1 MSNDDS
7 SYPSDQP
14 EKPIDLVLVVPTR
27 SPIQIDASRIKQ
39 ACALLGPR
47 LACEVSLIELNNDT
61 EDFNSPG
68 PLHPSGKIY
77 HRVVITP
84 LGFEPVPLDQMRAAC
99 WFGKIPAASK
109 VYMAEPLTAR
119 EVGHWVG
126 NRGGSIQESDRKPLV
141 FPRVPMD
148 QSHSTLTQ
156 SQLETLALIAFW
168 ANGLSTNSVIFAES
182 RSNDWSDI
190 PSEDAPEIPGTGGSR
205 FPRIELDPEDLS
217 TWMIQRYLRA
227 VRSRAIP
234 WNADSD
240 CDWPMLNALHYQLQQ
255 QLPSEYAERLDDV
268 SARSMGSAKIAPD
281 ESGLVPWDKI
291 WTSFCD
297 LAMAGGP
304 PHRGKLLEPVAIER
318 IEQAPE
324 AYRAVVAELQRGIRL
339 ASGLNTCQSPYLGWV
354 CIECDSEPMAAWLMR
369 AILVENISVR
379 RESTKLY
386 LPAGPEYRVDKEIK
400 NVITSVAK
408 THHYWQA
415 HLRSRQPPKP
425 L

>member
-1 MSNDDS
+1 MSNADS
-7 SYPSDQP
+7 SYPSDPP
-14 EKPIDLVLVVPTR
+14 ENPFDLVLVVPTR
-27 SPIQIDASRIKQ
+27 APIQIDASRIEQ
-39 ACALLGPR
+39 ACSLLGPR
-47 LACEVSLIELNNDT
+47 LGCEVSLVDSNDT
-61 EDFNSPG
+61 EDFNSPS
-68 PLHPSGKIY
+68 PLHRSGKICN
-77 HRVVITP
+77 RVIITP
-84 LGFEPVPLDQMRAAC
+84 LGFEPIPLEQIRAAC

-109 VYMAEPLTAR
+109 VYLAEPLSAR
-119 EVGHWVG
+119 EVGEWIGH
-126 NRGGSIQESDRKPLV
+126 RARSLQDSDRKPLV
-141 FPRVPMD
+141 FPRVPID
-148 QSHSTLTQ
+148 HSDSTLTE

-168 ANGLSTNSVIFAES
+168 ANGLSPNSVIYTEV
-182 RSNDWSDI
+182 
-190 PSEDAPEIPGTGGSR
+190 PSEDTPGIHAEGASR
-205 FPRIELDPEDLS
+205 FPWIDLDPEDLS

-240 CDWPMLNALHYQLQQ
+240 GDWPMLNALQYQLQE
-255 QLPSEYAERLDDV
+255 QLPSEYAERLEEV
-268 SARSMGSAKIAPD
+268 STRSMGSAKIAPD
-281 ESGLVPWDKI
+281 ASGSVPWDKI

-324 AYRAVVAELQRGIRL
+324 AYRSVVAELQRGIRL
-339 ASGLNTCQSPYLGWV
+339 ASGLNTCPSPYLGWV
-354 CIECDSEPMAAWLMR
+354 CVECDSEPMAAWLMR

-386 LPAGPEYRVDKEIK
+386 LPAGPDYRVDKEIK

>member
-1 MSNDDS
+1 MSNVDS

-27 SPIQIDASRIKQ
+27 APIEIDASRIKE

-47 LACEVSLIELNNDT
+47 LGCEVSLVESSDT
-61 EDFNSPG
+61 EDFKSPG
-68 PLHPSGKIY
+68 SLHRSGRIY
-77 HRVVITP
+77 HRVVIIP

-109 VYMAEPLTAR
+109 VYLAEPPKAR
-119 EVGHWVG
+119 EVGEWVG
-126 NRGGSIQESDRKPLV
+126 HRAGSMQDSNRKPLV

-148 QSHSTLTQ
+148 HSNSRLTE
-156 SQLETLALIAFW
+156 SELETLALIAFW
-168 ANGLSTNSVIFAES
+168 ANGLSPNSVIHTEG
-182 RSNDWSDI
+182 
-190 PSEDAPEIPGTGGSR
+190 PSEDSPEIPSMGGSR
-205 FPRIELDPEDLS
+205 FPRIDLDPEDLS

-240 CDWPMLNALHYQLQQ
+240 CDWPMLNALQYQLQQ

-304 PHRGKLLEPVAIER
+304 PHRGKLLEPVALER

-386 LPAGPEYRVDKEIK
+386 LPAGPDYRVDKEIK

>member
-1 MSNDDS
+1 MSSVDS

-27 SPIQIDASRIKQ
+27 APIEIDASRIKE

-47 LACEVSLIELNNDT
+47 LGCEVSLVEPNDT
-61 EDFNSPG
+61 EDFKGPG
-68 PLHPSGKIY
+68 SLHRSGRIY
-77 HRVVITP
+77 HRVVIIP
-84 LGFEPVPLDQMRAAC
+84 LGFEPVPLDQIRAAC

-109 VYMAEPLTAR
+109 VYLAEPLKAR
-119 EVGHWVG
+119 EVGEWVG
-126 NRGGSIQESDRKPLV
+126 HRAGSMQDSNRKPLV

-148 QSHSTLTQ
+148 HSNSTLTE
-156 SQLETLALIAFW
+156 SELETLALIAFW
-168 ANGLSTNSVIFAES
+168 ANGLSPNSVIHTEG
-182 RSNDWSDI
+182 
-190 PSEDAPEIPGTGGSR
+190 PSEDAPEIPAIGGSR
-205 FPRIELDPEDLS
+205 FPRIDLDPEDLS

-240 CDWPMLNALHYQLQQ
+240 CDWPMLNALQYQLQQ

-304 PHRGKLLEPVAIER
+304 PHRGKLLEPVALER
-318 IEQAPE
+318 IAQAPE

-386 LPAGPEYRVDKEIK
+386 LPAGPDYRVDKEIK

>member
-1 MSNDDS
+1 MSSVDS

-27 SPIQIDASRIKQ
+27 APIEIDASRIKE

-47 LACEVSLIELNNDT
+47 LGCEASLVESNDT
-61 EDFNSPG
+61 EDFKGPG
-68 PLHPSGKIY
+68 SLHRSGRFY
-77 HRVVITP
+77 HRVVIIP
-84 LGFEPVPLDQMRAAC
+84 LGFEPVPLDQIRAAC

-109 VYMAEPLTAR
+109 VYLAEPLKAR
-119 EVGHWVG
+119 EVGEWVG
-126 NRGGSIQESDRKPLV
+126 HRAGSMQDSNRKPLV

-148 QSHSTLTQ
+148 HSNSTLTE
-156 SQLETLALIAFW
+156 SELETLALIAFW
-168 ANGLSTNSVIFAES
+168 ANGLSPNSVIHTEG
-182 RSNDWSDI
+182 
-190 PSEDAPEIPGTGGSR
+190 PSEDAPEIPSKGGSR
-205 FPRIELDPEDLS
+205 FPRIDLDPEDLS

-240 CDWPMLNALHYQLQQ
+240 CDWPMLNALQYQLQQ

-304 PHRGKLLEPVAIER
+304 PHRGKLLEPVALER
-318 IEQAPE
+318 IAQAPE

-386 LPAGPEYRVDKEIK
+386 LPAGPDYRVDKEIK

>member
-1 MSNDDS
+1 MSSVDS

-27 SPIQIDASRIKQ
+27 APIEIDASRIKE

-47 LACEVSLIELNNDT
+47 LGCEASLVESNDT
-61 EDFNSPG
+61 EDFKGPG
-68 PLHPSGKIY
+68 SLHRSGRFY
-77 HRVVITP
+77 HRVVIIH
-84 LGFEPVPLDQMRAAC
+84 LGFEPVPLDQIRAAC
-99 WFGKIPAASK
+99 WFGKIPAASM
-109 VYMAEPLTAR
+109 VYLAEPLKAR
-119 EVGHWVG
+119 EVGEWVG
-126 NRGGSIQESDRKPLV
+126 HRAGSMQDSNRKPLV

-148 QSHSTLTQ
+148 HSNSTLTE
-156 SQLETLALIAFW
+156 SELETLALIAFW
-168 ANGLSTNSVIFAES
+168 ANGLSPNSVIHTEG
-182 RSNDWSDI
+182 
-190 PSEDAPEIPGTGGSR
+190 PSEDAPEIPAIGGSR
-205 FPRIELDPEDLS
+205 FPRIDLDPEDLS

-240 CDWPMLNALHYQLQQ
+240 CDWPMLHALQYQLQQ

-304 PHRGKLLEPVAIER
+304 PHRGKLLEPVALER

-386 LPAGPEYRVDKEIK
+386 LPAGPDYRVDKEIK

>member
-1 MSNDDS
+1 MSSVDS

-27 SPIQIDASRIKQ
+27 APIEIDASRIKE

-47 LACEVSLIELNNDT
+47 LGCEVSLVESSDT
-61 EDFNSPG
+61 EDFKSPG
-68 PLHPSGKIY
+68 SLHRSGRIY
-77 HRVVITP
+77 HRVVIIP
-84 LGFEPVPLDQMRAAC
+84 LGFEPVPLDQIRAAC

-109 VYMAEPLTAR
+109 VYLAEPLKAR
-119 EVGHWVG
+119 EVGEWVG
-126 NRGGSIQESDRKPLV
+126 HRAGSMQDSNRKPLV

-148 QSHSTLTQ
+148 HSNSRLTE
-156 SQLETLALIAFW
+156 SELETLALIAFW
-168 ANGLSTNSVIFAES
+168 ANGLSPNSVIHTEG
-182 RSNDWSDI
+182 
-190 PSEDAPEIPGTGGSR
+190 PSEDSPEIPSMGGSR
-205 FPRIELDPEDLS
+205 FPRIDLDPEDLS

-240 CDWPMLNALHYQLQQ
+240 CDWPMLNALQYQLQQ

-304 PHRGKLLEPVAIER
+304 PHRGKLLEPVALER

-386 LPAGPEYRVDKEIK
+386 LPAGPDYRVDKEIK

>member
-1 MSNDDS
+1 MSSVDS

-27 SPIQIDASRIKQ
+27 APIEIDASGIKE

-47 LACEVSLIELNNDT
+47 LGCEVSLVESNDT
-61 EDFNSPG
+61 EDFKSPG
-68 PLHPSGKIY
+68 SLHRSGRIY
-77 HRVVITP
+77 HRVVIIP
-84 LGFEPVPLDQMRAAC
+84 LGFEPVPLDQIRAAC
-99 WFGKIPAASK
+99 WFGKIPAASM
-109 VYMAEPLTAR
+109 VYLAEPLKAR
-119 EVGHWVG
+119 EVGEWVG
-126 NRGGSIQESDRKPLV
+126 HRAGSMQDSNRKPLV

-148 QSHSTLTQ
+148 HSNSTLTE
-156 SQLETLALIAFW
+156 SELETLALIAFW
-168 ANGLSTNSVIFAES
+168 ANGLSPNSVIHTEG
-182 RSNDWSDI
+182 
-190 PSEDAPEIPGTGGSR
+190 PSEDAPEIPAIGGSR
-205 FPRIELDPEDLS
+205 FPRIDLDPEDLS

-240 CDWPMLNALHYQLQQ
+240 CDWPMLNALQYQLQQ

-304 PHRGKLLEPVAIER
+304 PHRGKLLEPVALER
-318 IEQAPE
+318 IAQAPE

-386 LPAGPEYRVDKEIK
+386 LPAGPDYRVDKEIK

>member
-1 MSNDDS
+1 MDHSN
-7 SYPSDQP
+7 
-14 EKPIDLVLVVPTR
+14 
-27 SPIQIDASRIKQ
+27 
-39 ACALLGPR
+39 
-47 LACEVSLIELNNDT
+47 
-61 EDFNSPG
+61 
-68 PLHPSGKIY
+68 
-77 HRVVITP
+77 
-84 LGFEPVPLDQMRAAC
+84 
-99 WFGKIPAASK
+99 
-109 VYMAEPLTAR
+109 
-119 EVGHWVG
+119 
-126 NRGGSIQESDRKPLV
+126 
-141 FPRVPMD
+141 
-148 QSHSTLTQ
+148 STLTE
-156 SQLETLALIAFW
+156 SELETLALIAFW
-168 ANGLSTNSVIFAES
+168 ANGLSPNSVIHTEG
-182 RSNDWSDI
+182 
-190 PSEDAPEIPGTGGSR
+190 PSEDAPEIPAIGGSR
-205 FPRIELDPEDLS
+205 FPRIDLDPEDLS

-240 CDWPMLNALHYQLQQ
+240 CDWPMLNALQYQLQQ

-304 PHRGKLLEPVAIER
+304 PHRGKLLEPVALER
-318 IEQAPE
+318 IAQAPE

-386 LPAGPEYRVDKEIK
+386 LPAGPDYRVDKEIK

>member
-1 MSNDDS
+1 VIYSEVRVED
-7 SYPSDQP
+7 
-14 EKPIDLVLVVPTR
+14 R
-27 SPIQIDASRIKQ
+27 SETGSG
-39 ACALLGPR
+39 LL
-47 LACEVSLIELNNDT
+47 S
-61 EDFNSPG
+61 
-68 PLHPSGKIY
+68 
-77 HRVVITP
+77 
-84 LGFEPVPLDQMRAAC
+84 
-99 WFGKIPAASK
+99 
-109 VYMAEPLTAR
+109 
-119 EVGHWVG
+119 
-126 NRGGSIQESDRKPLV
+126 
-141 FPRVPMD
+141 
-148 QSHSTLTQ
+148 
-156 SQLETLALIAFW
+156 
-168 ANGLSTNSVIFAES
+168 FA
-182 RSNDWSDI
+182 
-190 PSEDAPEIPGTGGSR
+190 P
-205 FPRIELDPEDLS
+205 DPEDLS
-217 TWMIQRYLRA
+217 TWMIQRYLKA

-234 WNADSD
+234 SNADSD
-240 CDWPMLNALHYQLQQ
+240 CDWPMLNGLQYQLQQ

-304 PHRGKLLEPVAIER
+304 PHRGKLLEPVAIDR
-318 IEQAPE
+318 IEQSPE
-324 AYRAVVAELQRGIRL
+324 AYLAVVAEIRRGISL
-339 ASGLNTCQSPYLGWV
+339 ASGLSTCQSPYPGWV

-386 LPAGPEYRVDKEIK
+386 LPAGPDYRVDKEIK

>member
-1 MSNDDS
+1 MSNVDS
-7 SYPSDQP
+7 SYPSAPP

-27 SPIQIDASRIKQ
+27 TPIQIDASGIEQ

-47 LACEVSLIELNNDT
+47 LACEVSLVESNDT

-68 PLHPSGKIY
+68 PLHRSGKIY
-77 HRVVITP
+77 NRVVITP
-84 LGFEPVPLDQMRAAC
+84 LGFEPVPLEQIRAAC
-99 WFGKIPAASK
+99 WFGKISVASK
-109 VYMAEPLTAR
+109 VYLADPLTAR
-119 EVGHWVG
+119 EVGEWIGHRAW
-126 NRGGSIQESDRKPLV
+126 SMQDSDRKPLV
-141 FPRVPMD
+141 FSRVPRD
-148 QSHSTLTQ
+148 HSNSTLTE
-156 SQLETLALIAFW
+156 SQIETLALIAFW
-168 ANGLSTNSVIFAES
+168 ANGLSPNSVIYTAV
-182 RSNDWSDI
+182 
-190 PSEDAPEIPGTGGSR
+190 PSEDDPEIPAIGGSR
-205 FPRIELDPEDLS
+205 FPRIDLDPEDLS

-240 CDWPMLNALHYQLQQ
+240 SDWPMLNALQNQLQE

-268 SARSMGSAKIAPD
+268 SAQSMGSAKIAPD

-324 AYRAVVAELQRGIRL
+324 AYRSVVAEIRRGISL
-339 ASGLNTCQSPYLGWV
+339 ASGLNTCPSPYLGWV
-354 CIECDSEPMAAWLMR
+354 CVQCDSEPMAAWLMR
-369 AILVENISVR
+369 AILVENISIR

-386 LPAGPEYRVDKEIK
+386 LPAGPDYRIDKEIK